1 MLGFG
6 ETDITDTVIKYEDS
20 SLISNWAGDGIK
32 YCIKNRIL
40 EPGNEQT
47 KLEPQAPSTRGEAAE
62 VIYKLASVVHSA
74 NTTEG

>member
-1 MLGFG
+1 MFGFG
-6 ETDITDTVIKYEDS
+6 ETDTSGTVIEYEDS
-20 SLISNWAGDGIK
+20 SLISNWAVDGIK

-62 VIYKLASVVHSA
+62 VIYKLASVVHSS
-74 NTTEG
+74 NTMEG